1 MRALIQRV
9 KQSSVEVD
17 GETIGAI
24 GRGILILLGVTHSD
38 TEEAA
43 RYLALRCSNLRIF
56 EDIENKMNLSVKDVK
71 GEALVISQFTLYGDT
86 TRGNRPSY
94 SEAAQPELAES
105 LYDKFVYHLRNE
117 LGDDKVKT
125 GKFRAMMNVHLIN
138 DGPVT
143 VMVESKLTSLT

>member
-17 GETIGAI
+17 GETIGEI
-24 GRGILILLGVTHSD
+24 GIGILILLGVTHTD
-38 TEEAA
+38 TEDSAQ
-43 RYLALRCSNLRIF
+43 YLALRCSNLRIF
-56 EDIENKMNLSVKDVK
+56 EDSEDKMNLSVKDVK
-71 GEALVISQFTLYGDT
+71 GETLVISQFTLYGDT

-125 GKFRAMMNVHLIN
+125 GKFRTMMNVHLIN

-143 VMVESKLTSLT
+143 VMIESKLTSPT

>member
-1 MRALIQRV
+1 MRVLIQRV
-9 KQSSVEVD
+9 KQSSVDVD
-17 GETIGAI
+17 GGMIGAI
-24 GRGILILLGVTHSD
+24 GRGILILLGVKHND
-38 TEEAA
+38 TEEEA
-43 RYLALRCSNLRIF
+43 RYLASRCSNLRIF
-56 EDIENKMNLSVKDVK
+56 EDNGDKMNLSVKDIQ

-94 SEAAQPELAES
+94 STAAQPGLAES

-117 LGDDKVKT
+117 LGEDKVKT

-143 VMVESKLTSLT
+143 VMIESK